1 MMRITGIGANVYDT
15 LYTVDSYPD
24 EDTKKR
30 AKNAVS
36 SGGGPTATGLV
47 AASKLGADVS
57 YVGVLTTDA
66 PGIFLKADMEKYG
79 VDTSKV
85 KVVSGYS
92 SFSSCIFLSEKEK
105 TRTCVF
111 YKGDIPALKLSDEQK
126 GEIEKAG
133 ILMVDGN
140 EMDAAIE
147 GAKKAHES
155 GAKVLYD
162 AGGLYDGVGNLI
174 KYADILIPSEEFA
187 LGFTK
192 KETAEEAAKALYEAY
207 HPDVVVITQGKKG
220 GIMFSGKEIIA
231 YPALP
236 AEVVDSNG
244 AGDVFHGA
252 FAFAYAKGF
261 DMYKCCIFSSAVSAL
276 KCTKLGARSAV
287 PEYKKVIEFLKEL
300 GYNEFEEDLE
310 K

>member
-1 MMRITGIGANVYDT
+1 
-15 LYTVDSYPD
+15 
-24 EDTKKR
+24 
-30 AKNAVS
+30 
-36 SGGGPTATGLV
+36 
-47 AASKLGADVS
+47 
-57 YVGVLTTDA
+57 
-66 PGIFLKADMEKYG
+66 MEKYG

-231 YPALP
+231 YPRSRPKSLIPTARAMFFTERLPLPMLRALI
-236 AEVVDSNG
+236 
-244 AGDVFHGA
+244 
-252 FAFAYAKGF
+252 
-261 DMYKCCIFSSAVSAL
+261 CISAVSFQ
-276 KCTKLGARSAV
+276 ARY
-287 PEYKKVIEFLKEL
+287 PH
-300 GYNEFEEDLE
+300 
-310 K
+310 